1 MGLKEVDKK
10 MFWIHFALLKRARYS
25 KSDNWSPAVPK
36 NLLNS
41 GVEDGTKA
49 SA

>member
-10 MFWIHFALLKRARYS
+10 TFWIHSPPLKRARYY
-25 KSDNWSPAVPK
+25 KSDIWSTAVPRSV
-36 NLLNS
+36 LDS
-41 GVEDGTKA
+41 GAEDGTKA